1 MPGVGTV
8 AVGLVLISA
17 VMHAT
22 WNVLAKRSADPL
34 AFLFAISGLGLII
47 YAVPVVYVVAD
58 EGISSKVVPF
68 LLVSGTLEMAYT
80 LFLAAAYR
88 NGALSLTYP
97 IARGTGVVLVPLL
110 AIPLLDER
118 PTAIAVGGIVTIL
131 LGFVIVSVLGARDRV
146 AEEVAHG
153 RRGIIFALLTGLT
166 IASYSL
172 IDKAGVQYANPLIYV
187 YGLIGLQT
195 LLLLPYIVATRR
207 TAVAA
212 AWKTSRRAL
221 IAGGFLHIGTYLIVL
236 AAMKVSGSQVG
247 YIVPL
252 RETSIVFATL
262 LGVVILKERI
272 GNIRIAGSALIAA
285 GVLAIALGG

>member
-1 MPGVGTV
+1 
-8 AVGLVLISA
+8 
-17 VMHAT
+17 MHAT

-34 AFLFAISGLGLII
+34 AFLFAISAGGLII
-47 YAVPVVYVVAD
+47 YAIPVGIVLAN
-58 EGISSKVVPF
+58 EGISSRVVPF

-118 PTAIAVGGIVTIL
+118 PTGIALAGIATILVGFVTI
-131 LGFVIVSVLGARDRV
+131 SVLGARDRV

-153 RRGIIFALLTGLT
+153 RRGLVFALLTGLT

-172 IDKAGVQYANPLIYV
+172 VDKAGVQHANALIYV
-187 YGLIGLQT
+187 YGLIGMQS
-195 LLLLPYIVATRR
+195 LLLLPYIVSRR
-207 TAVAA
+207 RAAVAA
-212 AWKTSRRAL
+212 AWTTNRKAVL
-221 IAGGFLHIGTYLIVL
+221 AGGVLHIGTYLIVL
-236 AAMKVSGSQVG
+236 AAMKVSGSKIG

-252 RETSIVFATL
+252 RETSIVFATI
-262 LGVVILKERI
+262 LGVLLLNERI
-272 GNIRIAGSALIAA
+272 GNIRIAGSGLIAV

>member
-1 MPGVGTV
+1 M
-8 AVGLVLISA
+8 
-17 VMHAT
+17 MHAT

-34 AFLFAISGLGLII
+34 AFLFAISSAGLVI
-47 YAVPVVYVVAD
+47 YAIPVGFVLSS
-58 EGISSKVVPF
+58 EGVSSRVVPF
-68 LLVSGTLEMAYT
+68 FLVSGTLEMAYT

-118 PTAIAVGGIVTIL
+118 PTAVALTGVATILVGFVTI
-131 LGFVIVSVLGARDRV
+131 SVLGARDRV
-146 AEEVAHG
+146 AEEIAHG
-153 RRGIIFALLTGLT
+153 QRGMMFALLTGLT

-172 IDKAGVQYANPLIYV
+172 IDKAGVQHAHPLIYV
-187 YGLIGLQT
+187 YGLIGVQT
-195 LLLLPYIVATRR
+195 LLLLPYIVARKR

-212 AWKTSRRAL
+212 AWRAGRRAVL
-221 IAGGFLHIGTYLIVL
+221 AGGLLNIGTYLIVL
-236 AAMKVSGSQVG
+236 AAMRVSGSKVS

-252 RETSIVFATL
+252 RETSIVFATV
-262 LGVVILKERI
+262 LGVLILKERI